1 MFERAVSAPAAGGF
15 TLSPEF
21 ARAVAP
27 RGPGKLGNEGVAGA
41 LLFDTVGMSRLDLIA
56 RFFATEAGALDWR
69 ADFMRSNELDSMVQ
83 NLDEKL
89 DIEEEIEEVYARSEL
104 TTTGTDVDS
113 Y

>member
-1 MFERAVSAPAAGGF
+1 
-15 TLSPEF
+15 
-21 ARAVAP
+21 
-27 RGPGKLGNEGVAGA
+27 
-41 LLFDTVGMSRLDLIA
+41 
-56 RFFATEAGALDWR
+56 
-69 ADFMRSNELDSMVQ
+69 MVQ